1 MQSLLRNSDKGRVSI
16 NEFDL
21 FPENLNFIVPNTDF
35 IKELCNAVKSSDK
48 GNYMYVSNNCY
59 DREKDELIVLGIL
72 LDDVQ
77 VRKYNQDPDAEQK
90 KLYNTY
96 VNYMFNLDLGMKCD
110 RNILTNA
117 KLYHP
122 DDATFKYFEV
132 LNVKNENWNVSISNQ
147 QSREFDQRDKYRPDQ
162 TFYLSVSNPQ
172 LNMIREYNGTKINYF
187 VKMNNDEF
195 PYLIKNSVLG
205 ANATMNN
212 CYFRFYK
219 KSYPYPLYRSIN
231 AGYIDDRH
239 LSDEYFY
246 YNKLYSLIR
255 EDEYQQL
262 SKRVELTHIFKN
274 SKETYLPKNTVTSV
288 KNLIPGHVYSFTEY
302 PNMIRGY
309 DTYPQFIYLG
319 KIDISSKTDYP
330 WVDFDQES
338 NSKSMRRSFI
348 YRDSTLNSLGGSMY
362 FKGQDSAALVNRTE
376 GSKMKLREEGAHVFV
391 NLGQLARLS
400 KNLPG
405 SYITDPSEYSTVE
418 SFTDNFIK
426 ILKSNFECIWIY
438 CRGRFCND
446 LRNWISRGHAYTRNG
461 VHSLYSNLSNVAI
474 TLYDSLLK
482 KEIKSNNSSLIDL
495 GEKFYIKDSDAYLT
509 NLFNKITETTLDLF
523 SEHAIS
529 LHSCPDSVRIINNSS
544 YSVLRDFN
552 HTKLPFLA
560 WVTPEL
566 FATNEKVAYSVI
578 GHLKACIKYVSDTV
592 FSAIERIR
600 DIEEF
605 NKKHSSEFSA
615 KSRSYVHKRFIPRS
629 IGSLSNFLAEFTEDE
644 RKELIEIAHK
654 HVNALSYTS
663 YNGAQYYPIS
673 QLYRG
678 MDNSDFTDVDEN
690 LVKELNNLLK
700 SHKTEFQDLLKDIKD
715 LWNSIELCY
724 ADSSTQVKD
733 LDDNSKDIWL
743 KNNVEVMNK
752 LMNVTYSW
760 FAKIIH
766 TDYKLNPKSVFR
778 NTEFDW
784 IDKFNLDFDKTL
796 GDFKIDKV
804 F

>member
-1 MQSLLRNSDKGRVSI
+1 MQSLLRNSDKGRVCI

-21 FPENLNFIVPNTDF
+21 FPENLNFIVPNENF
-35 IKELCNAVKSSDK
+35 IKELCNAVKSGDKSNSMYISD
-48 GNYMYVSNNCY
+48 NCY

-72 LDDVQ
+72 LDDIQ
-77 VRKYNQDPDAEQK
+77 VRKYNRNPDAEWK

-110 RNILTNA
+110 RGILTNA

-122 DDATFKYFEV
+122 GDATFKYFDV
-132 LNVKNENWNVSISNQ
+132 LNIKNENWSVSISNH
-147 QSREFDQRDKYRPDQ
+147 QSREFDQRDSFRPDQ

-195 PYLIKNSVLG
+195 PYLVKNLVLG
-205 ANATMNN
+205 TNAAMNN
-212 CYFRFYK
+212 CCFRFYK
-219 KSYPYPLYRSIN
+219 KSYPYPLFRDVNS
-231 AGYIDDRH
+231 GRIDDRQ

-262 SKRVELTHIFKN
+262 SKRVELTHVFKN
-274 SKETYLPKNTVTSV
+274 SKETYLPENTVTSV
-288 KNLIPGHVYSFTEY
+288 EDLIPGHVYSLTEY

-338 NSKSMRRSFI
+338 NSKSIRWSFI
-348 YRDSTLNSLGGSMY
+348 RRDSTLTSLGGSMY
-362 FKGQDSAALVNRTE
+362 FKGQGTAALINRTL
-376 GSKMKLREEGAHVFV
+376 GNKMKSRGEGAHVFV
-391 NLGQLARLS
+391 NLGQFARLS
-400 KNLPG
+400 KNLSG
-405 SYITDPSEYSTVE
+405 SYITDPGEYSTVE
-418 SFTDNFIK
+418 LFTDNFIK
-426 ILKSNFECIWIY
+426 ILKSNFECIWLR
-438 CRGRFCND
+438 CSGRFGE
-446 LRNWISRGHAYTRNG
+446 LKGMISRGYEYTRNRI
-461 VHSLYSNLSNVAI
+461 HSPYSNLSNMAI

-482 KEIKSNNSSLIDL
+482 REIKNNNSPLIDL
-495 GEKFYIKDSDAYLT
+495 GEKFYIKDSDVYLT

-523 SEHAIS
+523 NNHAIN
-529 LHSCPDSVRIINNSS
+529 LHSNPDSIRINNNSS
-544 YSVLRDFN
+544 YGFLREYN

-566 FATNEKVAYSVI
+566 FATNEKVANSVI

-592 FSAIERIR
+592 FSAIERIY
-600 DIEEF
+600 EVKEF
-605 NKKHSSEFSA
+605 NQKYSELSPESRA
-615 KSRSYVHKRFIPRS
+615 RSYIREKSVPKPIEP
-629 IGSLSNFLAEFTEDE
+629 LNNFLAQFTEDE
-644 RKELIEIAHK
+644 RKKLNEIIRK
-654 HVNALSYTS
+654 HVAALSYTS
-663 YNGAQYYPIS
+663 YNGVQYYPIS
-673 QLYRG
+673 QLYQG
-678 MDNSDFTDVDEN
+678 MDNRDYADVDEY
-690 LVKELNNLLK
+690 LIKELSNLLK
-700 SHKTEFQDLLKDIKD
+700 SHKTEFLDLTKDIKD
-715 LWNSIELCY
+715 LWDSIGLCY
-724 ADSSTQVKD
+724 ADSETQVKD
-733 LDDNSKDIWL
+733 LDINAEDIWL

-760 FAKIIH
+760 FANIIRI
-766 TDYKLNPKSVFR
+766 DYKLNPKSVFR

-796 GDFKIDKV
+796 GDFKIDEV